1 MQCDRSAAVIKTRGH
16 LVFRATSALVTC
28 LLAALPACA
37 PDANRANQTAQQT
50 GVPRADVASL
60 RARQITLFEGVSDER
75 LFVAA
80 FRALG
85 DLGFTIEDSVPRY
98 GFLVGSRGA
107 DEPASESA
115 AKFVM
120 LLVGLAGGTLI
131 YEDNDYYVRA
141 IVTSRPVGARD
152 AQLRVSFVRIVT
164 TSNARGEFIERVEE
178 LTDPRLKEAFVAQVR
193 ERLAR
198 GA

>member
-1 MQCDRSAAVIKTRGH
+1 
-16 LVFRATSALVTC
+16 
-28 LLAALPACA
+28 
-37 PDANRANQTAQQT
+37 
-50 GVPRADVASL
+50 
-60 RARQITLFEGVSDER
+60 
-75 LFVAA
+75 
-80 FRALG
+80 
-85 DLGFTIEDSVPRY
+85 
-98 GFLVGSRGA
+98 
-107 DEPASESA
+107 
-115 AKFVM
+115 M

-178 LTDPRLKEAFVAQVR
+178 LTDPRLKEAYVAQVR